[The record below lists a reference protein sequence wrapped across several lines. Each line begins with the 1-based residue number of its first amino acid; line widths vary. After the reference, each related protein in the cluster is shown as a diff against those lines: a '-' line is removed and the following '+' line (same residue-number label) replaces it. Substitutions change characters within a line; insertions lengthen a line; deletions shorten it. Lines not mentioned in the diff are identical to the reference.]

1 MIWLGLVLI
10 GLGVADLGHSI
21 RAVRWWP
28 ESFAAVTVVGAGLL
42 CGVGGVELVALGA
55 IAVGVFGWGPVVRIG
70 FGRDLARLPL
80 YYAGVFVT
88 SAAVIGGLSEPGD
101 GGLLGDY
108 LGNAQSAL
116 LGRTDPDRVVLVTG
130 VLLAQMSTGNV
141 VVRLVLSATHTIDP
155 RVRRDPSQTL
165 KGGRLLGPM
174 ERLTIV
180 GLGLAGQLT
189 AASIV
194 IAAKGLLRF
203 PELQSHRDDG
213 RRDGY
218 VGASIDDVTEYF
230 LVGSF
235 LSWGFALMSVAVL
248 AVAGA

>member
-1 MIWLGLVLI
+1 MIWLGLALI

-28 ESFAAVTVVGAGLL
+28 ESFAAASVLGMGLL
-42 CGVGGVELVALGA
+42 CGVDGVGVLGLVA
-55 IAVGVFGWGPVVRIG
+55 IAAAVFGWGPVVRIG
-70 FGRDLARLPL
+70 FGRDVAWLPL
-80 YYAGVFVT
+80 CYGGVFA
-88 SAAVIGGLSEPGD
+88 SAAAVIGGLSDPGD
-101 GGLLGDY
+101 GGLFGDY
-108 LGNAQSAL
+108 LGTVQSAL
-116 LGRTDPDRVVLVTG
+116 LGRTDPEWAVLVVG
-130 VLLAQMSTGNV
+130 ILLAQLSTGNV
-141 VVRLVLSATHTIDP
+141 IVRLVLSATHTIDP
-155 RVRRDPSQTL
+155 RVHRDPSQTL

-174 ERLTIV
+174 ERLAIV

-203 PELQSHRDDG
+203 PELQSHRDDS

-218 VGASIDDVTEYF
+218 RGASIDDVTEYF

-235 LSWGFALMSVAVL
+235 LSWGFALISMAVL
-248 AVAGA
+248 AIAGT